1 MQGVLLHIQLQ
12 IGINSQEIG
21 LTDISITVPKIG
33 RHKFVKPI
41 SLKVIFCDWNKLID
55 SERARFPH

>member
-21 LTDISITVPKIG
+21 LTDISTTAPKIV
-33 RHKFVKPI
+33 RHKFVKLI
-41 SLKVIFCDWNKLID
+41 SLKVICL
-55 SERARFPH
+55 